1 MKYLSDFTTR
11 LFKNRIISKVK
22 INQVIFEDLNLSDEV
37 KNRHIVRNMFDSV
50 FDLIYKEGMYRM
62 RKREDINIVDHEITT
77 FVLDYNSLADV
88 LEIYRDLDDRDKLNV
103 ISVLRIQANESTL
116 LNE

>member
-1 MKYLSDFTTR
+1 MKFLSDFTTR

-22 INQVIFEDLNLSDEV
+22 ISRFVLENLEFSDED
-37 KNRHIVRNMFDSV
+37 KNRHIVRNMFNNV

-62 RKREDINIVDHEITT
+62 RKHEDINTVDHEITT

-103 ISVLRIQANESTL
+103 ISVLRIQANETTL